1 MPPDGHGLPG
11 WARDRW
17 VQWAVAVWL
26 VMVAAVCARAALQPR
41 VRSLYPTWA
50 AAGRDWLAGAPLYRN
65 TWEQHLDQFR
75 YSPLVA
81 ALLVP
86 FHLLPEGLGGPLWRL
101 LNAAA
106 LLGGFAWWLRAVSPA
121 ALTARQW
128 GALFLLLAPPAL
140 SSLNNGQPNLLTA
153 GLLLAALAGAM
164 RERWALAALCVAGAA
179 ALKVYPLA
187 LGLLLAAAYP
197 RRFTPRLVVAL
208 AVLAAVPFVLQQPG
222 YVAEQYRLWYERLRD
237 NDEAR
242 RSWPPHMA
250 YRDLWLLLRVWHVP
264 VTPHRYVL
272 VQFLTA
278 AGCAIAC
285 VAGRLR
291 GWGRPRLLTAALTLG
306 TCWMMLC
313 GPATESSTYVLLAP
327 ALAWAVLGAGGE
339 PWPARVLPAVA
350 WGLLV
355 ACVLAGLF
363 PNTAQ
368 FHALGLH
375 PLAALLFGAGYLAAA
390 LRALLAPPAAAPPV
404 APAGAARAA

>member
-1 MPPDGHGLPG
+1 MPPEGQGLPG

-17 VQWAVAVWL
+17 AQWAVTVWL
-26 VMVAAVCARAALQPR
+26 VIVAAVCARAVVQPR

-50 AAGRDWLAGAPLYRN
+50 TAGGDWLAGAPLYRN
-65 TWEQHLDQFR
+65 TWEQHFDQFR
-75 YSPLVA
+75 YSPLSA
-81 ALLVP
+81 ALFAP
-86 FHLLPEGLGGPLWRL
+86 FHLLPEGVGGALWRL

-106 LLGGFAWWLRAVSPA
+106 LLGGFAWWLRAVNQAP
-121 ALTARQW
+121 LTPRQW
-128 GALFLLLAPPAL
+128 GALFLLVAPLSL
-140 SSLNNGQPNLLTA
+140 SSLNNGQPNLLIA

-164 RERWALAALCVAGAA
+164 RERWALAAFCVAGAA

-187 LGLLLAAAYP
+187 LGLLLVAAYP
-197 RRFTPRLVVAL
+197 RRFAPRLALAL
-208 AVLAAVPFVLQQPG
+208 AVVGALPFALQQPG
-222 YVAEQYRLWYERLRD
+222 YVAEQYRLWFERLRD

-250 YRDLWLLLRVWHVP
+250 YRDLWLLFRAWHVP
-264 VTPHRYVL
+264 VTAPVYL
-272 VQFLTA
+272 GIQLLTA
-278 AGCAIAC
+278 AGCAAVC

-327 ALAWAVLGAGGE
+327 ALAWAVLNAGRE
-339 PWPARVLPAVA
+339 PWPLRALPALA

-363 PNTAQ
+363 RNTAR
-368 FHALGLH
+368 FHALGLQ
-375 PLAALLFGAGYLAAA
+375 PLAALLFAAGSLASA
-390 LRALLAPPAAAPPV
+390 LRELLAPAGAAAPV

>member
-1 MPPDGHGLPG
+1 MSPDGHGLPG
-11 WARDRW
+11 WARDHWVRW
-17 VQWAVAVWL
+17 AATAWL
-26 VMVAAVCARAALQPR
+26 VIVTAVCARAVMQPR

-50 AAGRDWLAGAPLYRN
+50 AAGGDWLARAPLYRT

-81 ALLVP
+81 ALFAP
-86 FHLLPEGLGGPLWRL
+86 FHLLPEWLGGAVWRL
-101 LNAAA
+101 LNAVA
-106 LLGGFAWWLRAVSPA
+106 LLGGFAWWLRAVSPRP
-121 ALTARQW
+121 LTARRW
-128 GALFLLLAPPAL
+128 GALFLLIAPLSL
-140 SSLNNGQPNLLTA
+140 SSLNNGQPNLLIA
-153 GLLLAALAGAM
+153 GLLLAALAGVM
-164 RERWALAALCVAGAA
+164 RERWALAAFCVAGAT

-187 LGLLLAAAYP
+187 LGLLLAAVYP
-197 RRFTPRLVVAL
+197 RRFAPRLAVAL
-208 AVLAAVPFVLQQPG
+208 AALAAAPFALQQTG

-250 YRDLWLLLRVWHVP
+250 YRDLWLLLRAWHVP
-264 VTPHRYVL
+264 VTPRAYLL
-272 VQFLTA
+272 VQLVSA
-278 AGCAIAC
+278 AGCGAVC

-291 GWGRPRLLTAALTLG
+291 GWGRPRLLTAVLTLAA
-306 TCWMMLC
+306 CWMMLC

-339 PWPARVLPAVA
+339 AWPARVLPALA

-355 ACVLAGLF
+355 VCVLAGLF

-368 FHALGLH
+368 FHALGLQ
-375 PLAALLFGAGYLAAA
+375 PLAALIFSAGYLATMP
-390 LRALLAPPAAAPPV
+390 RALLATAAAPV

>member
-1 MPPDGHGLPG
+1 L
-11 WARDRW
+11 
-17 VQWAVAVWL
+17 AVWL
-26 VMVAAVCARAALQPR
+26 VIVAAVCARSALQPR

-50 AAGRDWLAGAPLYRN
+50 AAGGDWLAGAPHYRK
-65 TWEQHLDQFR
+65 TWGPHLDQFR
-75 YSPLVA
+75 YSPLIA
-81 ALLVP
+81 ALLTP
-86 FHLLPEGLGGPLWRL
+86 FHLLPEGLGGALWRL

-121 ALTARQW
+121 PLTARRW
-128 GALFLLLAPPAL
+128 GALFLLIAPLSL
-140 SSLNNGQPNLLTA
+140 SSLNNGQPNLLIA
-153 GLLLAALAGAM
+153 GLLLAALAGVM
-164 RERWALAALCVAGAA
+164 RERWAMAAFCVAGATT
-179 ALKVYPLA
+179 LKVYPLA

-208 AVLAAVPFVLQQPG
+208 AVLAAVPFALQQPG

-242 RSWPPHMA
+242 RAWPPHMA
-250 YRDLWLLLRVWHVP
+250 YRDLWLLFRVWRVP
-264 VTPHRYVL
+264 VTPPGYL
-272 VQFLTA
+272 AVQLLTA
-278 AGCAIAC
+278 AGCAAVC

-291 GWGRPRLLTAALTLG
+291 GWGRPRLLTAALSLS

-339 PWPARVLPAVA
+339 PWQARVLPALA

-355 ACVLAGLF
+355 VCVLAGLF

-368 FHALGLH
+368 FHALGLQ
-375 PLAALLFGAGYLAAA
+375 PLAALIFGTGYLATA
-390 LRALLAPPAAAPPV
+390 LRALLAPAAAPV
-404 APAGAARAA
+404 VPAGAARAA

>member
-1 MPPDGHGLPG
+1 MSPEGHGLPG

-17 VQWAVAVWL
+17 ARAAVAVWL
-26 VMVAAVCARAALQPR
+26 AIVAAVCARAALQPR

-50 AAGRDWLAGAPLYRN
+50 AAGGDWLAGAPLYRN
-65 TWEQHLDQFR
+65 TWEPHLDQFR

-81 ALLVP
+81 ALLAP
-86 FHLLPEGLGGPLWRL
+86 FHLLPEWLGGALWRL

-106 LLGGFAWWLRAVSPA
+106 LLGGCACWLRAASPA
-121 ALTARQW
+121 PLTARQW
-128 GALFLLLAPPAL
+128 GAFFLLLAPLSL
-140 SSLNNGQPNLLTA
+140 SSLNNGQPNLLIA
-153 GLLLAALAGAM
+153 GLLLASLAAVMG
-164 RERWALAALCVAGAA
+164 ERWAGAALCVAAAA

-197 RRFTPRLVVAL
+197 RRFTPRLALAL
-208 AVLAAVPFVLQQPG
+208 AVVAAVPFALQQPG

-237 NDEAR
+237 NDAAR
-242 RSWPPHMA
+242 RAWPPHMA
-250 YRDLWLLLRVWHVP
+250 YRDLWLLLRVCRVP
-264 VTPHRYVL
+264 VSPPVYQGA
-272 VQFLTA
+272 QFLSA
-278 AGCAIAC
+278 AGCAAVC

-339 PWPARVLPAVA
+339 TWQARLLPSLA
-350 WGLLV
+350 WGLLAV
-355 ACVLAGLF
+355 CVLAGVF

-368 FHALGLH
+368 FHALGLQ
-375 PLAALLFGAGYLAAA
+375 PLAALLFGAGYLATA
-390 LRALLAPPAAAPPV
+390 LRALLAPAAAAPV
-404 APAGAARAA
+404 VPAGAARAA